1 VPIAARQRGQAM
13 LLTAVLIALGT
24 AAIIFSSISSTSVS
38 TANRQAHGTATEMAR
53 VKEALIGWS
62 ASRPSSGNARPGEL
76 PCPDN
81 DAPGTAGYG
90 FDDGSCVAGAI
101 GRVPWKTLG
110 IPEPKDASGETLW
123 YTVANK
129 FRNHNMSNDPITS
142 DTVGNLIVH
151 NNPGTTSATATT
163 VTTQAIAVIFAPGA
177 ALGAQNRD
185 ASSTAT
191 CSTTGT
197 VIARNLC
204 ASNYLDTAVGPSGNI
219 VNATI
224 NGPFIQGPL
233 QDPSSSLFNDR
244 ILAMTNADLMPVVEQ
259 RVARE
264 MRSLLQGYRAATA
277 TSLLFL
283 GGIYP
288 WADVWNGD
296 SNDGENRHRFPCGTA
311 TPVNWNSLVALSIPP
326 TNTPALPNW
335 LTNGCG
341 SNAVGWSHVIYV
353 SSGRNFL
360 DILNLACSTCT
371 AASLRVDGTSGFQL
385 VLLTP
390 GGASSSPRGAWPGA
404 YFLDAENN
412 DDDDDNYV
420 TPAATAYNRA
430 RIYTSP

>member
-1 VPIAARQRGQAM
+1 M

-38 TANRQAHGTATEMAR
+38 TANRQAHDTATEMAR

-62 ASRPSSGNARPGEL
+62 ASRTPTPMNPNIRPGEL
-76 PCPDN
+76 PCPDATNSGN
-81 DAPGTAGYG
+81 DPGPT
-90 FDDGSCVAGAI
+90 CTAGAI
-101 GRVPWKTLG
+101 GRVPWRSLG
-110 IPEPKDASGETLW
+110 IPEPKDSSGETLW
-123 YTVANK
+123 YAVSGP
-129 FRNHNMSNDPITS
+129 FRHYNAPGSPPNTAPITS
-142 DTVGNLIVH
+142 DIVGTLTVH
-151 NNPGTTSATATT
+151 NNTGSTSATATT

-341 SNAVGWSHVIYV
+341 SDAVGWSHVTYF

-371 AASLRVDGTSGFQL
+371 AASLSVNGSPGFQL

-390 GGASSSPRGAWPGA
+390 GGASTSPRGVWPDA
-404 YFLDAENN
+404 YFLDAENY
-412 DDDDDNYV
+412 DDNDDNYV

-430 RIYTSP
+430 RIYTIP